1 MAKLVHLS
9 VCPHDPVLPGVGKG
23 PNPASAEALRLIA
36 GIERMRDGLEAAKP
50 DVIVM
55 AGSDHLC
62 QFFFNNMPPFLIGKA
77 ERIVGPPGYEQRD
90 WRLATYDAPIEGKL
104 ARYILTQGFEYEVDF
119 AYSDEFI
126 VDHAFSVPLNFM
138 RPQADI
144 PIVPIFLNFL
154 APPVPPAKRY
164 HKIGGIVRKIIEE
177 WPEDLRVAVIC
188 TGHMTNGVGGPYML
202 RHTKRPESDWD
213 RTINDAMLRNDVDTL
228 IAHSSWD
235 EMYAQGNNT
244 PGFLG
249 FIFAYGVANGAPYSW
264 QDYVPSTHQP
274 LMILLEWTEDQLNGG
289 LLPEGEGA

>member
-23 PNPASAEALRLIA
+23 PHPASPEALRLLDGIA
-36 GIERMRDGLEAAKP
+36 KMREGLEAAKP

-62 QFFFNNMPPFLIGKA
+62 QFFFNNMPPFLIGKS
-77 ERIVGPPGYEQRD
+77 ERIAGPPSYEQRD
-90 WRLATYDAPIEGKL
+90 WGLDTYDAPIEGKL
-104 ARYILTQGFEYEVDF
+104 ARYMLTQGFEYEVDF
-119 AYSDEFI
+119 AYSDEFV

-138 RPQADI
+138 RPEADI
-144 PIVPIFLNFL
+144 PVVPIFLNFL

-164 HKIGGIVRKIIEE
+164 LKVGSIVRKIIDE

-202 RHTKRPESDWD
+202 RHATRPESEWD
-213 RTINDAMLRNDVDTL
+213 KTINDAILRNDVDEL
-228 IAHSSWD
+228 VAHSSWE

-249 FIFAYGVANGAPYSW
+249 FVFAYGVAAGASYSW
-264 QDYVPSTHQP
+264 HDYVPSDKQP
-274 LMILLEWTEDQLNGG
+274 LMILLEWNEEQLNSMNTNGG
-289 LLPEGEGA
+289 QS

>member
-1 MAKLVHLS
+1 MMAKLVHLS
-9 VCPHDPVLPGVGKG
+9 VCPHDPVLPGIGRDG
-23 PNPASAEALRLIA
+23 RPLSAEASRLLEGIA
-36 GIERMRDGLEAAKP
+36 RMRGGLAASRP

-90 WRLATYDAPIEGKL
+90 WGLKTYDAQIEGKL
-104 ARYILTQGFEYEVDF
+104 ARYVLTQGFEHEVDF

-138 RPQADI
+138 RPEADL

-164 HKIGGIVRKIIEE
+164 LKLGGIVRKIIEQYDE
-177 WPEDLRVAVIC
+177 NLRVAVIC

-202 RHTKRPESDWD
+202 RHTERPESDWD
-213 RTINDAMLRNDVDTL
+213 RAINAAMLANDVDGIL
-228 IAHSSWD
+228 AHCSWE

-249 FIFAYGVANGAPYSW
+249 FVFAYGMAAGAPFSW
-264 QDYVPSTHQP
+264 HDYVPSRSQP
-274 LMILLEWTEDQLNGG
+274 LMTMLEWNEGQLNGG
-289 LLPEGEGA
+289 IS